1 MKIYSE
7 KYPEGIE
14 ILWENKAD
22 QRWIDYLEW
31 QGQLVNDSM
40 FVIKG
45 NCDYQG
51 WTYALFLDGERTPL
65 LNPRSPYGKPTAMT
79 A

>member
-1 MKIYSE
+1 MIYSK

-14 ILWENKAD
+14 ILQEKRTDTN
-22 QRWIDYLEW
+22 RWIDYIEW
-31 QGQLVNDSM
+31 SGELSDGSHY
-40 FVIKG
+40 VIKG

-51 WTYALFLDGERTPL
+51 WRYSLFIDGERSPL